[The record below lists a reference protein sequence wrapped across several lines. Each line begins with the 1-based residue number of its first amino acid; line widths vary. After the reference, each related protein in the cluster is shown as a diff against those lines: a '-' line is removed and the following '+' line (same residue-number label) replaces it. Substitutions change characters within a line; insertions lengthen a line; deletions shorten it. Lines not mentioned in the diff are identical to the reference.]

1 MIFSALMMPFGND
14 VKEYKKLKKRL
25 KDMRSKEL
33 VSNLIKE
40 SGNSLAGVAKVTGKT
55 TQGVWNMIYSPA
67 RKSLTVESLSEL
79 LDVLGYKVVVV
90 PKGMNIKN
98 GYEVEE

>member
-1 MIFSALMMPFGND
+1 M
-14 VKEYKKLKKRL
+14 K
-25 KDMRSKEL
+25 SKEL

-40 SGNSLAGVAKVTGKT
+40 SGNSLAGVAKVIGTT
-55 TQGVWNMIYSPA
+55 TQGVWNKLYSPA
-67 RKSLTVESLSEL
+67 RKSLTVDSLVEL

-90 PKGMNIKN
+90 PKGTNVKN